1 MANMIYTARPYMPA
15 QILGDL
21 VGRFV
26 MVSYDLVVELRDAY
40 VAERKAQKLA
50 RGFLGLGIQPPAAD
64 WGLMLSQGR
73 KFIRLAPHLTIF
85 PGVAIII
92 IVLAFNLLGDGL
104 RDVMDVKDR
113 G

>member
-1 MANMIYTARPYMPA
+1 MANVIYTARPYMPA

-50 RGFLGLGIQPPAAD
+50 QATRHLD
-64 WGLMLSQGR
+64 S
-73 KFIRLAPHLTIF
+73 RL
-85 PGVAIII
+85 
-92 IVLAFNLLGDGL
+92 L
-104 RDVMDVKDR
+104 RDIGLDH
-113 G
+113 GAS